1 MGCGASSRYVVKGE
15 RYKGAMVRTIPKEY
29 GEKDFQCKEKKEVPA
44 MGTRLG
50 WYNLKEDQLVVT
62 KATAFPTG
70 NDPYSDHRQMD
81 PEDIKKMDELV
92 VGAVVADENGNRY
105 VNVLELAAARKDEQ
119 VYVIKGRIE
128 KSSWRDKDDSWVT
141 ILGIQCGG
149 RPAVQHRWED
159 VQDCHWTAEPVE
171 ADVAQAKP
179 VKPPTQSFEDWRK
192 ANKVKLDAKDAKK
205 NEEYAE
211 LMFRRFQ
218 EYTVEVPDEN
228 SQFASRAIEELKR
241 MKFKKSMN
249 RDEFTFSAGS
259 CSFKR
264 IKESIRVVVTTP
276 LKIKELLIHDGSFEY
291 PIFPCDGNIPEHP
304 INVGDYFE
312 FIHETP
318 INSEEKINEVFNC
331 QPGPEGDELTFK
343 DASICV
349 GGKLIFMTPPVH
361 TVISQVGA

>member
-15 RYKGAMVRTIPKEY
+15 RYKGPMVRTIPKEY
-29 GEKDFQCKEKKEVPA
+29 GEKDFRCKEKKEVPA
-44 MGTRLG
+44 MGTRVG

-70 NDPYSDHRQMD
+70 NDKYSDHRQMD

-149 RPAVQHRWED
+149 SPALQNMWED
-159 VQDCHWTAEPVE
+159 DHPDNWTAEPVE

-192 ANKVKLDAKDAKK
+192 ADKEKLDAKNAKK
-205 NEEYAE
+205 DEEYAE
-211 LMFRRFQ
+211 RMYRRWVG
-218 EYTVEVPDEN
+218 EYTVMVYKEEP
-228 SQFASRAIEELKR
+228 FASKAIEELKR
-241 MKFKKSMN
+241 MKFKKSIH

-276 LKIKELLIHDGSFEY
+276 LKIKELLWQEY

-312 FIHETP
+312 LIHETE
-318 INSEEKINEVFNC
+318 INSEEKIKEVFNC